1 MHQTHNGLERG
12 ALADA
17 VAIEW
22 WGKAGETTSEEVM
35 SASHPAIIEVL
46 HRIGMAILLVEQ
58 NVPLTLEVSERVY
71 IRHLARIAELRALAI
86 RAGSAQDPEPI
97 SAHFT
102 LKSNPIFQ
110 GMSFPPFPHPQKAPA
125 KL

>member
-1 MHQTHNGLERG
+1 
-12 ALADA
+12 
-17 VAIEW
+17 
-22 WGKAGETTSEEVM
+22 
-35 SASHPAIIEVL
+35 VL
-46 HRIGMAILLVEQ
+46 HRIGVAILLVEQ

-97 SAHFT
+97 SAHFN

-110 GMSFPPFPHPQKAPA
+110 GMGFPHFPIPKKPRRSYDNRHS
-125 KL
+125 